1 MNQRLGWKKM
11 PVSVVQIHEGAKYR
25 RIDRAEERHDT
36 NIKKKIGGEIKK
48 MNTKKGIAIGLAAV
62 MISMIAACAVPM
74 VGAEAEEYTAT
85 VTVSTIDITILQ
97 ANTNFGEIARGGTG
111 TIAQSLHIQNKGQIA
126 TMAAKFTTSEDSVY
140 GMLSD
145 NYDDVIPGTNFELED
160 VALNAEE
167 TDKEICQITKGTT
180 WISADLLAPTDVY
193 ADSYT
198 GTIELTFT
206 AA

>member
-1 MNQRLGWKKM
+1 
-11 PVSVVQIHEGAKYR
+11 
-25 RIDRAEERHDT
+25 
-36 NIKKKIGGEIKK
+36 

-74 VGAEAEEYTAT
+74 AGAETEEYTAT

-97 ANTNFGEIARGGTG
+97 ANTNFGDIARGDTG
-111 TIAQSLHIQNKGQIA
+111 TIAQSLHIRNKGQTA
-126 TMAAKFTTSEDSVY
+126 TMSAKFTTSEGSVY

-160 VALNAEE
+160 VALNGGGSDE
-167 TDKEICQITKGTT
+167 EICDITKGTT
-180 WISADLLAPTDVY
+180 WISADLHAPDNVY

-198 GTIELTFT
+198 GTIELTF
-206 AA
+206 ALAD